1 MKKTF
6 TFIFACIAA
15 MTAMAQSD
23 GSTVSWG
30 LNGSG
35 TEADPY
41 IISTA
46 ADFAAMANNC
56 NADHK
61 GTGEYFKMTN
71 DIDFGG
77 SEASPRQLPAIGKDG
92 NAQITKIAYGFDG
105 TFDGDG
111 HTISGIYHTKN
122 GNNAEGKYNALFGCI
137 DKNGVVK
144 NIVFSENNHITSY
157 NYVGSIASLNMGT
170 IENCSNYADITA
182 TNFAAG
188 GICGFMVNGNGTVKD
203 CHNYG
208 NVTAMT
214 YASGICGGSQSGKS
228 ITTYSYLIE
237 G

>member
-71 DIDFGG
+71 NIDFGG
-77 SEASPRQLPAIGKDG
+77 SKRTRCNCLPSAR
-92 NAQITKIAYGFDG
+92 
-105 TFDGDG
+105 
-111 HTISGIYHTKN
+111 
-122 GNNAEGKYNALFGCI
+122 
-137 DKNGVVK
+137 
-144 NIVFSENNHITSY
+144 
-157 NYVGSIASLNMGT
+157 
-170 IENCSNYADITA
+170 TA
-182 TNFAAG
+182 TPR
-188 GICGFMVNGNGTVKD
+188 
-203 CHNYG
+203 
-208 NVTAMT
+208 
-214 YASGICGGSQSGKS
+214 S
-228 ITTYSYLIE
+228 LR
-237 G
+237 